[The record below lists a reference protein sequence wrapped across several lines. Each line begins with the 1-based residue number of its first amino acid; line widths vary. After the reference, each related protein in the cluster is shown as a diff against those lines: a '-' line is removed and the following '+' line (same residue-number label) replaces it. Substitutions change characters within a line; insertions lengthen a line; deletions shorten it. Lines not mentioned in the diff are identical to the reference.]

1 MARQQIGRFQ
11 QEAHL
16 RGLHIV
22 GVLDNL
28 SEALEPI
35 AREQSS
41 ATPGCVER
49 LSYRTCEPL
58 KPLPQ
63 ALDCRSGFLSVGW
76 LGWGLGGQAGLGGDG
91 AGEEALSSSSWY
103 SDSTFT
109 LQMSWAAPSTMFSTA
124 SMAVNME
131 WSWLL

>member
-1 MARQQIGRFQ
+1 MARQQIGRPQ
-11 QEAHL
+11 KEAHL

-49 LSYRTCEPL
+49 LSYRTCKPL

-76 LGWGLGGQAGLGGDG
+76 LVGGARRARLRIEDLVGSVNSARNTLAVTVRVLLHRAPPGLGTK
-91 AGEEALSSSSWY
+91 
-103 SDSTFT
+103 DSRPGS
-109 LQMSWAAPSTMFSTA
+109 LR
-124 SMAVNME
+124 N
-131 WSWLL
+131 